1 MKLAVLLLSLLLF
14 CGCQQQDPREDN
26 LHLSTIPMEDTAL
39 IHWEEEEMTLSCQLS
54 SEEVISKKIE
64 DAEDKKHISEMLS
77 EIYYEELGYNPQT
90 GGQSYI
96 VDVGEMR
103 FVFNREV
110 EENLIL
116 VFIDG
121 EGDHY
126 LNQSWAGLSYFF
138 EEYLFCQDLMEN
150 EEITDAEVILC
161 GYPLKED
168 MSTVKP

>member
-1 MKLAVLLLSLLLF
+1 MKLLAVLLSLILL
-14 CGCQQQDPREDN
+14 CSCQQQKPIGEN
-26 LHLSTIPMEDTAL
+26 LHLSTIPMEDTTL
-39 IHWEEEEMTLSCQLS
+39 VQWEEEEMTVSCQLS
-54 SEEVISKKIE
+54 PEEIISKEIE
-64 DAEDKKHISEMLS
+64 DVADKKRIGEMLS

-96 VDVGEMR
+96 VNAGDMR
-103 FVFNREV
+103 FVFNGEV

-126 LNQSWAGLSYFF
+126 LEMSWEELSLLF
-138 EEYLFCQDLMEN
+138 EEYLFRQDLDELN
-150 EEITDAEVILC
+150 EPVDPKLTLC